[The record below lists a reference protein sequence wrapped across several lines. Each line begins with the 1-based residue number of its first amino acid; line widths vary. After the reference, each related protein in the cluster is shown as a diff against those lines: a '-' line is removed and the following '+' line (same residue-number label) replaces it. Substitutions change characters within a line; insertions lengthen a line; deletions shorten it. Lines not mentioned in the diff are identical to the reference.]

1 MSIFDPIEIHV
12 EEANEGVLAKCIEDL
27 RKKYAE
33 ADSFNETV
41 GASILSL
48 TKTGGDYD
56 RWVEKLPLKYA
67 EFEKS
72 NQQLQSRHDKLVIA
86 NQDLESELRQERERI
101 KELNEK
107 ERQLLDIIAYL
118 SHMYIKE
125 KPGSKNG
132 LNSLLQVTLG
142 EMDYARVDACRKREY
157 R

>member
-72 NQQLQSRHDKLVIA
+72 NQQLQSHHVKLATA
-86 NQDLESELRQERERI
+86 NQHLKSKLRQEQE
-101 KELNEK
+101 KNEELNKK

-118 SHMYIKE
+118 SHMYMKARPE
-125 KPGSKNG
+125 SKNG

-142 EMDYARVDACRKREY
+142 EMDYARADACRKREY

>member
-1 MSIFDPIEIHV
+1 MSIFDPIETHI

-27 RKKYAE
+27 REKYAE

-72 NQQLQSRHDKLVIA
+72 NQQLQSHHVKLATA
-86 NQDLESELRQERERI
+86 NKHLESKLRQERE
-101 KELNEK
+101 KNDELNRK
-107 ERQLLDIIAYL
+107 ERQLLDVIAYL
-118 SHMYIKE
+118 SHMYIKARPE
-125 KPGSKNG
+125 SKNG
-132 LNSLLQVTLG
+132 LNSLLQATLG
-142 EMDYARVDACRKREY
+142 EMDYARVDGRRKSNY